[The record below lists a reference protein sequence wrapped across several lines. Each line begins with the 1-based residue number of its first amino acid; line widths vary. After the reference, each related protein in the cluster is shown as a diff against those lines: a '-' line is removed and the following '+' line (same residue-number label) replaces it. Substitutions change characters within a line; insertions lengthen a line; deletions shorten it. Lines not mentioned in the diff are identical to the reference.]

1 MNGIP
6 RELMRK
12 INECAQRHG
21 LSASE
26 YFIALILA
34 ELTGSGIEPEEIKSD
49 SAPKQATANS
59 ATANP
64 SPLREVK
71 PVYDAPPQGVG
82 H

>member
-1 MNGIP
+1 M
-6 RELMRK
+6 LK

-49 SAPKQATANS
+49 SASKQVAANS

-64 SPLREVK
+64 SPLPEVK
-71 PVYDAPPQGVG
+71 PIYDATPQAASTG